1 MLGSRMPSFIKLPAY
16 NKFDYKPRYYDPQ
29 VERRENNKPE
39 NNISFQHGAHQKYG
53 SYIAG
58 QLKQQHHYQRKAKLA
73 ARNSSYRVLM
83 MIGMLSLPVAYYMG
97 YIPGYTALAGVFLFF
112 VIFVKK
118 LSDL

>member
-1 MLGSRMPSFIKLPAY
+1 MMGSRMPSFIKLPAY

-29 VERRENNKPE
+29 TERWENKPE
-39 NNISFQHGAHQKYG
+39 NNISFQHGARQKYG

-58 QLKQQHHYQRKAKLA
+58 QLKEQHHYQRKAKLA

-83 MIGMLSLPVAYYMG
+83 LIGMLSLPLIYYMG
-97 YIPGYTALAGVFLFF
+97 YIPGYATFAGMFLFF

-118 LSDL
+118 LSAL